1 MVNITVLKSFYDLK
15 AHTNRMPGETFEA
28 TKERAE
34 HIAKVLPGYITFEE
48 PEPEPINYESMTVQ
62 QLTALAKERGVMPRG
77 RVSKAT
83 LVKILSEE

>member
-15 AHTNRMPGETFEA
+15 AHKNRMPGDTFEA
-28 TKERAE
+28 TEERAKR
-34 HIAKVLPGYITFEE
+34 IDAALPGYVAIEE
-48 PEPEPINYESMTVQ
+48 PEAVDYEGMTVQ

-83 LVKILSEE
+83 LVNILSKE

>member
-15 AHTNRMPGETFEA
+15 AHKNRMPGDTFEA

-34 HIAKVLPGYITFEE
+34 HIAKALPGYITFEE
-48 PEPEPINYESMTVQ
+48 PELVDYEGMTFQ

>member
-1 MVNITVLKSFYDLK
+1 MVTVRVLRSFYDLK
-15 AHTNRMPGETFEA
+15 AHTNRMPGDTFET

-34 HIAKVLPGYITFEE
+34 HLERVLPGYVVIEE
-48 PEPEPINYESMTVQ
+48 PEPEPIDYESMTVQ